1 MFSDWREVCGSQ
13 ARGEYRK
20 ECEGVARGNYHR
32 GAEFNRVTAAGKK
45 LFLSLLVRE
54 EGKQSVVGMGAFLL
68 DAARLPQTSLALDSI
83 DGGEWGA
90 SDALCSFHYPL
101 ECFAVRNRAAA
112 KPD

>member
-1 MFSDWREVCGSQ
+1 M
-13 ARGEYRK
+13 
-20 ECEGVARGNYHR
+20 
-32 GAEFNRVTAAGKK
+32 
-45 LFLSLLVRE
+45 
-54 EGKQSVVGMGAFLL
+54 VGMGAVLL

-90 SDALCSFHYPL
+90 SDALGSFHYPL